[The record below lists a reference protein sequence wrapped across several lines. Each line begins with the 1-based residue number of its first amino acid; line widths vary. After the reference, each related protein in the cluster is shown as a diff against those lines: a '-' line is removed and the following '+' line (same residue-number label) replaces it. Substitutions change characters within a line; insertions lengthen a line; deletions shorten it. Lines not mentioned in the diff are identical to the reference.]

1 MNFETNFEFNDQEFI
16 LKIYNDKS
24 HVFIQIICIEKAVLW
39 SLAVTIEGMTTK
51 FNFLEGCFSQP
62 DDLAEYL
69 IYQVNSQEFKLE
81 SGDEE
86 GKILNMI
93 FWIQREKDDEIEQYD
108 FYFSLQ
114 EEPLEFEKNEQ
125 EKPQEIPRED
135 SEIEKK
141 SKKNLIIF
149 LFLQKNFI
157 AFYLYFYS

>member
-93 FWIQREKDDEIEQYD
+93 FWIQREKDEEIEQYD
-108 FYFSLQ
+108 FFFSLQ
-114 EEPLEFEKNEQ
+114 EEPLEFEKNEH
-125 EKPQEIPRED
+125 EKPQEIPRVE
-135 SEIEKK
+135 SEIKEKK
-141 SKKNLIIF
+141 SKKISLFFFSFNF
-149 LFLQKNFI
+149 L
-157 AFYLYFYS
+157 